1 MGSLLQD
8 VIGLFAKKKYAP
20 NPYDLDKDGKEDFLV
35 LSTKQDSSLNVMA
48 YLPKLEQELI
58 SVKQLA
64 EAIGAGSD
72 TTYDYS
78 SEGNADGSVNLIL
91 TGSDATID
99 IVKLIGGTNISLVDD
114 GSNNVT
120 INSTDQFVGTVT
132 SVDAG
137 IVGDALSISG
147 VPITTSGSID
157 FSWDGTAAEYVD
169 GQGNLQTF
177 PTVGTMNSWFVG
189 GDGGFEVLDQDSVL
203 FLGSDKITVYP
214 IFNSQSVKFE
224 HKDTVR
230 TDNIIPLTPAFG
242 DTFTVVSKI
251 TQDQTGHPTE
261 LEISEITLPTPA
273 AAANTTY
280 DLSGQQSNID
290 DYTIRLLG
298 SDGSLDKVVLEAGN
312 NITLTDQGNDRV
324 EISSLDSNTTY
335 VLNGQQ
341 SGGTNYAV
349 NLEDQTGALST
360 LFLNAGTNI
369 TLTQTGNGVT
379 IDASGGSGS
388 VTSVGLTAPP
398 AFTVSGSPV
407 INSGT
412 LALAGAGTAQEYID
426 GTGSLQT
433 FPTIPSVPANIVET
447 VDTQNSTY
455 IDMTPTGA
463 VDGDVVVTAELSA
476 VDGVDTSGKFLSKDN
491 VWSAIPGGNQGT
503 VTDFNCDVTPGIADA
518 IVPSV
523 ANSTTTPFLTLDF
536 QGVPAQYVRGD
547 GVLETFPTIPAAVPV
562 MTSTVTGTGKLWDD
576 IVQLEP
582 AESVTTV
589 KDRTYGVQFNSN
601 SQLVVNVPW
610 SNAGGTMSSWTIKDG
625 TGLGPVLDQTEVQ
638 FVGSDKITTL
648 LTNNGGNYILGID
661 HDDTTRTDTTS
672 TDAPAAGGTF
682 TVIDSITQDA
692 TGHPTAVNVKTVTL
706 PSAVSVPTM
715 TSTVLGIGKLFS
727 DVVQAQA
734 AQAVSNVEKRT
745 YGIQFNASNQ
755 LVVNVPWE
763 NSSSGWTLT
772 GDIGTGQVVADG
784 DTALLAGGVGIATS
798 TVATDKLTIDL
809 ENTSVTPGV
818 YTNANI
824 EVDAQGR
831 LTAASNGTGGSGVD
845 YTSYVARFSH
855 PKGGSIAV
863 DVLSNN
869 TGCDFSWGGGTALYK
884 INIHAQGD
892 PNTRCGNGK
901 RVWVMANGRSE
912 IVEGTRPAEIFF
924 REWEVTPTEN
934 LVWLDFLEQDFTGTT
949 KGIFQGNIEIR
960 LYQTRELV

>member
-1 MGSLLQD
+1 MNFIQEVLNLLD
-8 VIGLFAKKKYAP
+8 R
-20 NPYDLDKDGKEDFLV
+20 
-35 LSTKQDSSLNVMA
+35 KQDKKELELKRDYFEFGRTKPSSVGNPLYSPKMTPHAIRYDDLKCNIISGLVSGTGTEHTLPVFSTTDPNNCDVQTIIDSVFSQSADAELGIVNANLLVRGNTEIEGDLLVRGVQTIIESTIVEIADNIIELNT
-48 YLPKLEQELI
+48 Q
-58 SVKQLA
+58 
-64 EAIGAGSD
+64 GAD
-72 TTYDYS
+72 
-78 SEGNADGSVNLIL
+78 V
-91 TGSDATID
+91 DA
-99 IVKLIGGTNISLVDD
+99 GFS
-114 GSNNVT
+114 
-120 INSTDQFVGTVT
+120 VGTVNGLKT
-132 SVDAG
+132 FGWDATNLLWNTFKESLMTKDIIINANLIMDNEEISLITNSVEGLASEPFDYA
-137 IVGDALSISG
+137 I
-147 VPITTSGSID
+147 PTTLAVIK
-157 FSWDGTAAEYVD
+157 YVD
-169 GQGNLQTF
+169 ENIGGSDYQIVPF
-177 PTVGTMNSWFVG
+177 DSGTDPFG
-189 GDGGFEVLDQDSVL
+189 LIGLTKDGVQDSVFKVVGDDWIL
-203 FLGSDKITVYP
+203 PSSNNTELNIKHAEQTVLGTNKEIDLNNGDSFNVRGYAFDAAGHIIQTDDVTYTLDLTGLGSPVMTSTVTGTG
-214 IFNSQSVKFE
+214 KLWD
-224 HKDTVR
+224 DTVQVEDALPVSAEPLR
-230 TDNIIPLTPAFG
+230 TYGIQFNEASQL
-242 DTFTVVSKI
+242 VVNV
-251 TQDQTGHPTE
+251 PW
-261 LEISEITLPTPA
+261 
-273 AAANTTY
+273 
-280 DLSGQQSNID
+280 
-290 DYTIRLLG
+290 
-298 SDGSLDKVVLEAGN
+298 
-312 NITLTDQGNDRV
+312 V
-324 EISSLDSNTTY
+324 E
-335 VLNGQQ
+335 G
-341 SGGTNYAV
+341 
-349 NLEDQTGALST
+349 
-360 LFLNAGTNI
+360 
-369 TLTQTGNGVT
+369 
-379 IDASGGSGS
+379 SGGSIVIGNPGNPTEDL
-388 VTSVGLTAPP
+388 TSI
-398 AFTVSGSPV
+398 S
-407 INSGT
+407 
-412 LALAGAGTAQEYID
+412 ID
-426 GTGSLQT
+426 GTVYG
-433 FPTIPSVPANIVET
+433 IPGVPANIVET
-447 VDTQNSTY
+447 VDTQNGTY

-463 VDGDVVVTAELSA
+463 TSGDVVVTAELSA

>member
-78 SEGNADGSVNLIL
+78 SEGNIDGSVNLIL

-99 IVKLIGGTNISLVDD
+99 IVKLIGGTNISLSDD

-120 INSTDQFVGTVT
+120 INSTDEFVGTVT
-132 SVDAG
+132 SIDADTNG
-137 IVGDALSISG
+137 NAIAVSG
-147 VPITTSGSID
+147 GPITTSGVLT
-157 FSWDGTAAEYVD
+157 FNYLGNATQYVNGAGD
-169 GQGNLQTF
+169 LETF
-177 PTVGTMNSWFVG
+177 PILFSGWKISDGFATGTVESN
-189 GDGGFEVLDQDSVL
+189 EIVL
-203 FLGSDKITVYP
+203 FSGGNKILTGLTIAGGNP
-214 IFNSQSVKFE
+214 EELTITHE
-224 HKDTVR
+224 DTIR
-230 TDNIIPLTPAFG
+230 TDNVSSLTPAFG

-251 TQDQTGHPTE
+251 IQDQTGHPTV
-261 LEISEITLPTPA
+261 LEISEVTLPTPA

-280 DLSGQQSNID
+280 DLSGQQSNVD
-290 DYTIRLLG
+290 DYTISLGG
-298 SDGSLDKVVLEAGN
+298 SDGSLDEVVLAAGN
-312 NITLTDQGNDRV
+312 NITLTDQGGNIV
-324 EISSLDSNTTY
+324 QISSLDSNTTY

-388 VTSVGLTAPP
+388 VTSVGLAAPP

-407 INSGT
+407 TGSGT
-412 LALAGAGTAQEYID
+412 LTLAGAGTAQEYID
-426 GTGSLQT
+426 GTGSLQS
-433 FPTIPSVPANIVET
+433 FPSVGT
-447 VDTQNSTY
+447 
-455 IDMTPTGA
+455 
-463 VDGDVVVTAELSA
+463 
-476 VDGVDTSGKFLSKDN
+476 
-491 VWSAIPGGNQGT
+491 GT

-547 GVLETFPTIPAAVPV
+547 GVLETFPAIPAAVPV

-582 AESVTTV
+582 AESVTTI

-610 SNAGGTMSSWTIKDG
+610 SDGGGTMSSWTIKDG
-625 TGLGPVLDQTEVQ
+625 TGLGPVLDGAEVQ
-638 FVGSDKITTL
+638 FVGADKISTV
-648 LTNNGGNYILGID
+648 LTDNGGNYILSID

-682 TVIDSITQDA
+682 TVVDSITQDA

-727 DVVQAQA
+727 DVVQAQPGLL
-734 AQAVSNVEKRT
+734 VSNVDKRT
-745 YGIQFNASNQ
+745 YGIQFNDNEQ
-755 LVVNVPWE
+755 LVVNVPWIE
-763 NSSSGWTLT
+763 GAWTLT
-772 GDIGTGQVVADG
+772 GDIGAGQIIADG
-784 DTALLAGGVGIATS
+784 NTALLAGGVGIATS

-845 YTSYVARFSH
+845 YTSYVARFNH
-855 PKGGSIAV
+855 PKGGSISV
-863 DVLSNN
+863 DVLSND
-869 TGCDFSWGGGTALYK
+869 TGCEFSWGGGTSLYK
-884 INIHAQGD
+884 ISIHAQGD

-934 LVWLDFLEQDFTGTT
+934 LVWLDFLEPDFTGTT

-960 LYQTRELV
+960 LYQTRELT